1 MNTLTIVDRCYCWTR
16 GTHTVTASATGAMDT
31 LTLADRCYRWT
42 HDTRTIATVGHVA
55 HTRLLLAPTA
65 VTGTDISGT
74 LLLPPTIATCHMTS
88 DDRCYCWARDMHA
101 VATDPTVAMGVLSL
115 VARRHWHPQ

>member
-1 MNTLTIVDRCYCWTR
+1 VA
-16 GTHTVTASATGAMDT
+16 HTVTASATGAMDT

-65 VTGTDISGT
+65 VMGTDISGT
-74 LLLPPTIATCHMTS
+74 LLLPPTIATGHMTS
-88 DDRCYCWARDMHA
+88 DDRCYCWARGMHA
-101 VATDPTVAMGVLSL
+101 VATDPIVAMGVLSL
-115 VARRHWHPQ
+115 VARHHWHPQ